1 MTQARPEE
9 TVYPALHNYW
19 YIACFSRE
27 LKNQPLP
34 RTILGKHLVFFRT
47 SSGPACLRDIC
58 PHRNLALSKGS
69 LHDKGLQCAYHGW
82 VFDREGKCAK
92 IPADCSGKP
101 GARAESFQAEES
113 QGFVWV
119 YMGKVKPRSMRPQF
133 PMFEEPRWHHWFMER
148 EFEGSAFQCVEN
160 FLDVPH
166 TVFVHSKLFRSA
178 EGRETE
184 VEITQDKH
192 SVQARFIGERD
203 VDGLA
208 GRLLVPRNAEMLHT
222 DCFLLPATTRVDYRF
237 SENRHFIVMSQCTP
251 VYQNVSRVYTYMAFR
266 FDPIAPLVRLVYAPL
281 AARILDQDVVV
292 IREQSQN
299 ISRFGGEQF
308 HFHQTDAIAREI
320 RLMMEGKS
328 ASGKT
333 TKRIRA

>member
-1 MTQARPEE
+1 MTPSPEPA
-9 TVYPALHNYW
+9 VYPALENYW

-27 LKNQPLP
+27 LKQSPLA

-47 SSGPACLRDIC
+47 QSGTACLMDIC
-58 PHRNLALSKGS
+58 PHRNLALSKGR
-69 LHDKGLQCAYHGW
+69 LHSAGLQCAYHGW
-82 VFDREGKCAK
+82 VFDAEGRCAN
-92 IPADCSGKP
+92 IPADCAGQP
-101 GARAESFQAEES
+101 GARAESFRTEES
-113 QGFVWV
+113 QGLVWV
-119 YMGKVKPRSMRPQF
+119 YMGKSEPGSPPKF
-133 PMFEEPRWHHWFMER
+133 PMLGETRWQHWFMER
-148 EFEGSAFQCVEN
+148 TFEGSAFQCVEN

-166 TVFVHSKLFRSA
+166 TIFVHSKLFRSA
-178 EGRETE
+178 QGRETDL
-184 VEITQDKH
+184 EITQEKQ

-203 VDGLA
+203 VDGLV

-237 SENRHFIVMSQCTP
+237 SEKRHFIVMSQCTP
-251 VYQNVSRVYTYMAFR
+251 VEQNRTRVYTYMAFR

-292 IREQSQN
+292 IRQQTRN

-320 RLMMEGKS
+320 RLMMEGRTPS
-328 ASGKT
+328 PGKT